1 MRNPANEEEGR
12 NERRCRWRERERIR
26 EFPRRMRAQWHR
38 APGSSVRSSPAA
50 RPRRFSRPFRES
62 RGTLADRGSLLVPL
76 RFFADRAAKCRAL
89 RRKSSQREFPPS
101 PRFDPD
107 VCRRACVISPVDL
120 MVRERYWS
128 WSSRSIFREGDFFFS
143 FLFIGAR
150 RDLFWKSRSG
160 FGIVFFFFLFFVEK
174 TISSEY
180 KQEYGIVSFIL
191 SVEEFWIWKNRGE
204 WMMVW
209 LWWLGVFEGDFCF
222 FFFCFFFKIIWYV

>member
-174 TISSEY
+174 TIPSEY
-180 KQEYGIVSFIL
+180 NKMYL
-191 SVEEFWIWKNRGE
+191 LFWVWKNFEFGRIVVSGWWFGYGDWECLRGIF
-204 WMMVW
+204 V
-209 LWWLGVFEGDFCF
+209 F
-222 FFFCFFFKIIWYV
+222 FFLFLFLKIIWYV